1 MQVQSVTYKTE
12 RMQRFIKKELAKM
25 NLQSTADKYGNLYV
39 TKGDAELYPT
49 MVCHIDTVHDINN
62 NVEIVQIDDK
72 LLAIDRHTLKRY
84 GIGGDDKVGIYIT
97 LQMLKR
103 FDNFKAVFFLDEEA
117 GCVGSEKADFTYFND
132 STIVLECDR
141 RGISDFVTSIS
152 GTTLSNDEL
161 QNDISYI
168 LKKYDRKCVSGG
180 ITDVGEIAEN
190 NTVQVANM
198 SCGYYDPHTDNEYII
213 IPEVEAT
220 KQMCYEIF
228 KTTMH
233 KRYEMP
239 LETRISYSRPSY
251 QYNHYYNSYDTYDS
265 YTYPSYTKPSQSENF
280 KTTCTCPMCG
290 QNDVWYEDVYDSC
303 FCLSC
308 HQYVDLDLHDVMPDS
323 AYMETLS
330 DDELNEIDDAIY
342 DAVFETPKTFKKNIE
357 PKYIKK

>member
-1 MQVQSVTYKTE
+1 
-12 RMQRFIKKELAKM
+12 M
-25 NLQSTADKYGNLYV
+25 NLEATTDKYGNFYV

-72 LLAIDRHTLKRY
+72 LLAIDRKTLKRY

-97 LQMLKR
+97 LQMLKK

-117 GCVGSEKADFTYFND
+117 GCAGSSQANFSYFDD

-152 GTTLSNDEL
+152 GTALSNNEL
-161 QNDISYI
+161 QDDISYI
-168 LKKYDRKCVSGG
+168 LKKYNRNCVAGG
-180 ITDVGEIAEN
+180 ITDVGEIAEH

-228 KTTMH
+228 IKTMH

-239 LETRISYSRPSY
+239 LENRISYSKPSY
-251 QYNHYYNSYDTYDS
+251 YNYNYYDNVDDFDHYPTYQYYNQN
-265 YTYPSYTKPSQSENF
+265 KQSDNF
-280 KTTCTCPMCG
+280 KTNCVCPSCG
-290 QNDVWYEDVYDSC
+290 QEEVWYEDIYDSC

-308 HQYVDLDLHDVMPDS
+308 HQYVELDLHEVMPDTE
-323 AYMETLS
+323 YMENMTEQ
-330 DDELNEIDDAIY
+330 ELNEIDDTIY
-342 DAVFETPKTFKKNIE
+342 DAIFETPPQFKKNVE
-357 PKYIKK
+357 PKYLNK